1 MPIQKTSGDL
11 IGLISSELADN
22 NAGLIS
28 ALDVRHNMEDTVL
41 SGPYIMALSDTES
54 TYYFRNNI
62 LVSGDSTSID
72 GGTADKHIITEG
84 GIRFPNAAPTAGIT
98 DNIQVEPYPGV
109 SNIQHNDLGGLT
121 VGDPH
126 SQYLLETG
134 GSAGGMRSNLRMRQ
148 NGASNEH
155 WIGPSGLD
163 DQGIQLT
170 YDFTSATPVMNVYA
184 RPVYADG
191 STHQDVHG
199 SGTAKGIAKAWCNFD
214 ASGNSP
220 IGVPVVNSSYNINSV
235 ERISKGVVKITFA
248 SGIFADNNY
257 AAIGNSNANTGSGTF
272 DAFDINSVGL
282 MLREGDDANSL
293 RSIHYVIRSDD
304 NDLVDAELNDF
315 VAYGLG
321 PDTIADPSPTVS

>member
-1 MPIQKTSGDL
+1 MPTQKTSGDL
-11 IGLISSELADN
+11 ISLISSELSDN

-28 ALDVRHNMEDTVL
+28 ALDVRHNMEDAVL
-41 SGPYIMALSDTES
+41 SGPYITAISNTEN
-54 TYYFRNNI
+54 TYYFRNNV

-84 GIRFPNAAPTAGIT
+84 GIRFPNVATVAGIT
-98 DNIQVEPYPGV
+98 NNIQVEPYPGAG
-109 SNIQHNDLGGLT
+109 NIQHNDLAGLA

-126 SQYLLETG
+126 TQYLLETG
-134 GSAGGMRSNLRMRQ
+134 GTTGGMRGNLRMRQ
-148 NGASNEH
+148 NSADPH

-163 DQGIQLT
+163 DQGIQFT
-170 YDFTSATPVMNVYA
+170 YDFTSSTPLVNINA

-191 STHQDVHG
+191 STHQDMNG

-214 ASGNSP
+214 ASGVSH
-220 IGVPVVNSSYNINSV
+220 IPVVRSSYNINSV
-235 ERISKGVVKITFA
+235 QRISKGVIKITFA

-257 AAIGNSNANTGSGTF
+257 AAVGNSNANAGSGTY
-272 DAFDINSVGL
+272 DTFDINAIGL

-321 PDTIADPSPTVS
+321 PNTIADAPPTVS